1 MKTLVVVEH
10 NNDSVKQSTY
20 STVTAASKISEEV
33 CA

>member
-10 NNDSVKQSTY
+10 NNASIKQTTD

-33 CA
+33 FA